1 MTGDK
6 EEILTS
12 KWWEFVRFSHFGS
25 EMAEKLN
32 SNKKT
37 KDELRNLF
45 KSQNDKLSYYDL
57 F

>member
-6 EEILTS
+6 EEILTT
-12 KWWEFVRFSHFGS
+12 KWWEYVRFNHFGA

-32 SNKKT
+32 QSKQKK
-37 KDELRNLF
+37 DQLRNLF